1 MTDASLY
8 GIQQNVGG
16 RLMDSAID
24 ETGSSQHS
32 FASRRTVL
40 AEDSD

>member
-1 MTDASLY
+1 MTDGSLF

-16 RLMDSAID
+16 RLMDSAVD
-24 ETGSSQHS
+24 ETASTQHS
-32 FASRRTVL
+32 FASRLTVL